1 MKYQRKPKKWFYVE
15 YTDLFGGERNYSW
28 VNRFKVWASTPMGA
42 VRKVAVVYFRKVD
55 EETFNSVSGCTGYY
69 VTEFD
74 NTCTDSF
81 LKIEI
86 VE

>member
-1 MKYQRKPKKWFYVE
+1 MKYNRKSKKWFYVE

-28 VNRFKVWASTPMGA
+28 VNRFKVLASTPMGA

-55 EETFNSVSGCTGYY
+55 EEIFNSVSGCTGYY

-74 NTCTDSF
+74 NTCHGSF
-81 LKIEI
+81 LKTEI